1 MRTLLGMLMG
11 LALACA
17 PQPTGSGTRRSGI
30 LGGTADPA
38 STNVFLLDLRYDTSA
53 SICSAVLI
61 SPRVLLT
68 AAHCVDPVYH
78 SATALTVRA
87 TNKPDTVMLMQSDM
101 IDVTTVS
108 LHPSWNPGV
117 AQSDYDLAVLLLAR
131 APVGVTP
138 AQLSRVAAIAGQAI
152 RVVGYGR
159 TSAGA
164 ASSSGTRRTVSLTI
178 SSVTATDFSFGTSG
192 SLGICAGDSGGPSFV
207 GAAVAGIHS
216 GGDSSSCGRGLDIR
230 VDRNLSFIDGFVVAN
245 DPPSCAGDGRCATG
259 CGGTA
264 DPDCPCQAD
273 SRCDAACGITDPDCL
288 DDGAVC
294 TLAAQCAGG
303 RCLDDP
309 RGFQF
314 CSRSCASSSECVNE
328 LTCQAD
334 VCRAP
339 PDPAKADPVAG
350 GCTSVPGSLAVL
362 LVLFARRR
370 R

>member
-1 MRTLLGMLMG
+1 MRLL
-11 LALACA
+11 LAILSLTLACTEPA
-17 PQPTGSGTRRSGI
+17 ETGSQHSAI
-30 LGGTADPA
+30 LGGASDPTT
-38 STNVFLLDLRYDTSA
+38 TNVFLLDLRYDTSA

-61 SPRVLLT
+61 SPKVLLT

-78 SATALTVRA
+78 SATTLTVRA
-87 TNKPDTVMLMQSDM
+87 TNKADTVMLMQSDM

-131 APVGVTP
+131 EPVGVTP
-138 AQLSRVAAIAGQAI
+138 AQLSRVAAAPGQAI

-178 SSVTATDFSFGTSG
+178 SSVTPTDFSFGTSG
-192 SLGICAGDSGGPSFV
+192 SVGICAGDSGGPSFV

-216 GGDSSSCGRGLDIR
+216 GGDSASCGRGLDIR
-230 VDRNLSFIDGFVVAN
+230 VDRNLSFIDAFVVAN

-259 CGGTA
+259 CGGA
-264 DPDCPCQAD
+264 GDPDCPCQAD
-273 SRCDAACGITDPDCL
+273 ARCDATCGISDPDCL

-303 RCLDDP
+303 QCLDDP

-314 CSRSCASSSECVNE
+314 CSRTCASSSECVNE

-334 VCRAP
+334 ACRAP
-339 PDPAKADPVAG
+339 PDPAKAEPVAG
-350 GCTSVPGSLAVL
+350 GCTSAPGSLMLL

-370 R
+370 RE